1 MSNLIFIR
9 RQLLKMDEFKEKLI
23 SLLHYPNISWSAVL
37 QMLKKDPTLKNV
49 YKIQSQFTHQ
59 TSLFPPSTSS
69 NPSEKSSSSSFNP
82 DIIRDQIRQ
91 YETNDIA
98 VITILDKEYPSL
110 LKEIYQP
117 PWALFAK
124 GDISLLEKDPKLAVV
139 GSRQATQYGKNA
151 IRIIFPGLIDKG
163 ILIVSGLA
171 KGIDALAHEYAIKN
185 GGNTIAVIAGGFYH
199 IYPKE
204 NMNLALEMMKNQ
216 LVLSE
221 YPPDTKPL
229 RWHFP
234 SRNRII
240 SGLSKG
246 TLIIEA
252 KRKSGSLITAN
263 FAVNEGREVFSLP
276 GSIFNP
282 YSIGANELIQ
292 QGAKLVT
299 DAEDIL
305 VEIK

>member
-1 MSNLIFIR
+1 
-9 RQLLKMDEFKEKLI
+9 MDDFKEKLI
-23 SLLHYPNISWSAVL
+23 SLLHYPEISWSTVL
-37 QMLKKDPTLKNV
+37 QMLKKDPTLKNL
-49 YKIQSQFTHQ
+49 YKVHAPFPQQ
-59 TSLFPPSTSS
+59 TCLFPPGTSS
-69 NPSEKSSSSSFNP
+69 NPSEKSSTNFLHP

-91 YETNDIA
+91 YETNEIT
-98 VITILDKEYPSL
+98 VITILDKEYPPL

-124 GDISLLEKDPKLAVV
+124 GDLSLLEKDPKLAVV

-151 IRIIFPGLIDKG
+151 IRLIFPGLIDKG
-163 ILIVSGLA
+163 VVIVSGLA
-171 KGIDALAHEYAIKN
+171 RGIDALAHESAIRN
-185 GGNTIAVIAGGFYH
+185 GGKTIAVIAGGFYH

-263 FAVNEGREVFSLP
+263 FAVNEGRDVFSLP

>member
-1 MSNLIFIR
+1 
-9 RQLLKMDEFKEKLI
+9 MDDFKEKLI
-23 SLLHYPNISWSAVL
+23 SLLHYPEISWSTVL
-37 QMLKKDPTLKNV
+37 QMLKKDPTLKNL
-49 YKIQSQFTHQ
+49 YKVHPPFPQQ
-59 TSLFPPSTSS
+59 TCLFPPGTSS
-69 NPSEKSSSSSFNP
+69 NPSEKFSTNFLHP

-91 YETNDIA
+91 YETNEIT
-98 VITILDKEYPSL
+98 VITILDKEYPPL

-124 GDISLLEKDPKLAVV
+124 GDLSLLEKDPKLAVV

-151 IRIIFPGLIDKG
+151 IRLIFPGLIDKG
-163 ILIVSGLA
+163 VLIVSGLA
-171 KGIDALAHEYAIKN
+171 RGIDALAHESAIRN
-185 GGNTIAVIAGGFYH
+185 GGKTIAVIAGGFYH

-263 FAVNEGREVFSLP
+263 FAVNEGRDVFSLP

>member
-1 MSNLIFIR
+1 
-9 RQLLKMDEFKEKLI
+9 MDEFKEKLI
-23 SLLHYPNISWSAVL
+23 SLLHYPNISWNTVL
-37 QMLKKDPTLKNV
+37 QMLKKDPTLQNLYQLQK
-49 YKIQSQFTHQ
+49 QSPQQ
-59 TSLFPPSTSS
+59 TCLFPPTTTN
-69 NPSEKSSSSSFNP
+69 NPSEKSSSLPLHP

-91 YETNDIA
+91 YKTNEIT
-98 VITILDKEYPSL
+98 VITILDKEYPPL

-117 PWALFAK
+117 PWALFTK
-124 GDISLLEKDPKLAVV
+124 GDLSLLETDPKLAVV

-151 IRIIFPGLIDKG
+151 IRLIFPGLIDKG
-163 ILIVSGLA
+163 VLIVSGLA
-171 KGIDALAHEYAIKN
+171 RGIDALAHEYAIKN
-185 GGNTIAVIAGGFYH
+185 GGKTIAVIAGGFYH

-204 NMNLALEMMKNQ
+204 NTSLALEMMKNQ

-246 TLIIEA
+246 TFIIEA

-263 FAVNEGREVFSLP
+263 FAVNEGRDVFSLP

-299 DAEDIL
+299 GAEDIL
-305 VEIK
+305 EEIR

>member
-1 MSNLIFIR
+1 
-9 RQLLKMDEFKEKLI
+9 MDEFKENLI
-23 SLLHYPNISWSAVL
+23 SLLHYPNISWSTVL
-37 QMLKKDPTLKNV
+37 QILKKDPTLKNLHQFQM
-49 YKIQSQFTHQ
+49 QSPQQ
-59 TSLFPPSTSS
+59 TCLFPPTSS
-69 NPSEKSSSSSFNP
+69 NNPSEKSSIISLHP

-91 YETNDIA
+91 YKTNEIT
-98 VITILDKEYPSL
+98 VITILDKEYPPL

-117 PWALFAK
+117 PWALFTK
-124 GDISLLEKDPKLAVV
+124 GDLSLLETVPKLAVV

-151 IRIIFPGLIDKG
+151 IRLIFPGLIEKG
-163 ILIVSGLA
+163 VLIVSGLA
-171 KGIDALAHEYAIKN
+171 RGIDALAHEYAIKN
-185 GGNTIAVIAGGFYH
+185 GGKTIAVIAGGFYH

-204 NMNLALEMMKNQ
+204 NMNLALEMMKSQ

-263 FAVNEGREVFSLP
+263 FAVNEGRDVFSLP

-299 DAEDIL
+299 CAEDIL
-305 VEIK
+305 EEIR

>member
-1 MSNLIFIR
+1 
-9 RQLLKMDEFKEKLI
+9 MDEFKEKLI
-23 SLLHYPNISWSAVL
+23 SLLHYPNISWNTVL
-37 QMLKKDPTLKNV
+37 QMLKKDPTLQNLYQLQK
-49 YKIQSQFTHQ
+49 QSPQQ
-59 TSLFPPSTSS
+59 TCLFPPTTTN
-69 NPSEKSSSSSFNP
+69 NPSEKSSSVP
-82 DIIRDQIRQ
+82 LHPELIRDQIRQ
-91 YETNDIA
+91 YKTNEIT
-98 VITILDKEYPSL
+98 VITILDKEYPPL

-117 PWALFAK
+117 PWALFTK
-124 GDISLLEKDPKLAVV
+124 GDLSLLETDPKLAVV

-151 IRIIFPGLIDKG
+151 IRLIFPGLIDKG
-163 ILIVSGLA
+163 VLIVSGLA
-171 KGIDALAHEYAIKN
+171 RGIDALAHEYAIKN
-185 GGNTIAVIAGGFYH
+185 GGKTIAVIAGGFYH

-204 NMNLALEMMKNQ
+204 NTSLALEMMKNQ

-246 TLIIEA
+246 TFIIEA

-263 FAVNEGREVFSLP
+263 FAVNEGRDVFSLP

-299 DAEDIL
+299 GAEDIL
-305 VEIK
+305 EEIR

>member
-1 MSNLIFIR
+1 
-9 RQLLKMDEFKEKLI
+9 MDDFKEKLI
-23 SLLHYPNISWSAVL
+23 HLLHYPNISWNAVY
-37 QMLKKDPTLKNV
+37 QMLKKDPALHSLYHLHTQLLQQKSSFPPLNTF
-49 YKIQSQFTHQ
+49 QDTGQ
-59 TSLFPPSTSS
+59 TSFLTFQS
-69 NPSEKSSSSSFNP
+69 
-82 DIIRDQIRQ
+82 DIIHEQIRQ
-91 YETNDIA
+91 YKTNEII
-98 VITILDKEYPSL
+98 VISIFDKEYPAV

-124 GDISLLEKDPKLAVV
+124 GDISLLDKEPKLAVV
-139 GSRQATQYGKNA
+139 GSRQATLYGKNA
-151 IRIIFPGLIDKG
+151 IRLIFPKLIDDG
-163 ILIVSGLA
+163 VLIVSGLA
-171 KGIDALAHEYAIKN
+171 KGIDALAHDTAIKN
-185 GGNTIAVIAGGFYH
+185 GGKTIGVIAGGIYH

-216 LVLSE
+216 LIISE

-229 RWHFP
+229 KWHFP
-234 SRNRII
+234 ARNRII

-263 FAVNEGREVFSLP
+263 YAVNEGREVFSLP

-282 YSIGANELIQ
+282 FSSGTNDLIQ

-299 DAEDIL
+299 SAEDIL
-305 VEIK
+305 EELKS

>member
-1 MSNLIFIR
+1 
-9 RQLLKMDEFKEKLI
+9 MDDFKEKLI
-23 SLLHYPNISWSAVL
+23 SLLHYPEISWSTVL
-37 QMLKKDPTLKNV
+37 QMLKKDPTLKNL
-49 YKIQSQFTHQ
+49 YKVHAPFPQQ
-59 TSLFPPSTSS
+59 TCLFPPGTSS
-69 NPSEKSSSSSFNP
+69 NPSEKSSTNFLHP

-91 YETNDIA
+91 YETNEIT
-98 VITILDKEYPSL
+98 VITILDKEYPPL

-124 GDISLLEKDPKLAVV
+124 GDLSLLEKDPKLAVV

-151 IRIIFPGLIDKG
+151 IRLIFPGLIDKG
-163 ILIVSGLA
+163 VLIVSGLA
-171 KGIDALAHEYAIKN
+171 RGIDALAHESAIRN
-185 GGNTIAVIAGGFYH
+185 GGKTIAVIAGGFYH

-263 FAVNEGREVFSLP
+263 FAVNEGRDVFSLP

>member
-1 MSNLIFIR
+1 
-9 RQLLKMDEFKEKLI
+9 MDDFKEKLI
-23 SLLHYPNISWSAVL
+23 SLLHYPDISWSTVL
-37 QMLKKDPTLKNV
+37 QMLKKDPTLQNLYQLQK
-49 YKIQSQFTHQ
+49 QSPQQ
-59 TSLFPPSTSS
+59 TCLFPPTTN
-69 NPSEKSSSSSFNP
+69 NPSEKSSSVPLHP

-91 YETNDIA
+91 YKTNEIT
-98 VITILDKEYPSL
+98 VITILDKEYPPL

-117 PWALFAK
+117 PWALFTK
-124 GDISLLEKDPKLAVV
+124 GDLSLLETDPKLAVV

-151 IRIIFPGLIDKG
+151 IRLIFPGLIDKG
-163 ILIVSGLA
+163 VLIVSGLA
-171 KGIDALAHEYAIKN
+171 RGIDAIAHEYAIKN
-185 GGNTIAVIAGGFYH
+185 GGKTIAVIAGGFYH

-204 NMNLALEMMKNQ
+204 NTSLALEMMKNQ

-246 TLIIEA
+246 TFIIEA

-263 FAVNEGREVFSLP
+263 FAVNEGRDVFSLP

-299 DAEDIL
+299 GAEDIL
-305 VEIK
+305 EEIR

>member
-1 MSNLIFIR
+1 
-9 RQLLKMDEFKEKLI
+9 MDDFKEKLI
-23 SLLHYPNISWSAVL
+23 HLLHYPNISWSTVY
-37 QMLKKDPTLKNV
+37 QMLKKDPTLQSLSKFP
-49 YKIQSQFTHQ
+49 IQSFKQNT
-59 TSLFPPSTSS
+59 LFPSGNHEYSSTFSS
-69 NPSEKSSSSSFNP
+69 TNTYSPEL
-82 DIIRDQIRQ
+82 IHEQIRN
-91 YETNDIA
+91 YETNEIE
-98 VITILDKEYPSL
+98 VITIFDKEYPHF

-124 GDISLLEKDPKLAVV
+124 GDVSLLEKEPKLAVV

-151 IRIIFPGLIDKG
+151 IRLIFPELIDND

-171 KGIDALAHEYAIKN
+171 RGIDALAHEYAIKN
-185 GGNTIAVIAGGFYH
+185 GGKTIAVIAGGLYN

-204 NMNLALEMMKNQ
+204 NMSLAVNMMKTQ

-234 SRNRII
+234 ARNRII
-240 SGLSKG
+240 SGLADG
-246 TLIIEA
+246 TFIIEA

-263 FAVNEGREVFSLP
+263 YAVNEGREVFSLP
-276 GSIFNP
+276 GSILNP
-282 YSIGANELIQ
+282 YSGGTNELIQ

-299 DAEDIL
+299 CAEDIL
-305 VEIK
+305 EELRLHSRLC